1 MERIRPFLM
10 ITLIFLGL
18 LLWQAWEDKHNPQ
31 IKPDPVTQ
39 SNSYDTNVLPSRDSD
54 SDVPKPPIS
63 ANKNVPANND
73 PNEPTELER
82 IETDVF
88 NLGFNSK
95 GGLIAELLL
104 KDYPISINRPNDY
117 VEMLNTSN
125 LNFFAYQNGLA
136 GDENLPNHNSQYD
149 LEFLGFENTKD
160 KDNGF
165 LTAVFKHSKNNIIVK
180 KTYRIEANN
189 YLINVE
195 YLIQN
200 NSSSAI
206 AVHNYEQLKRK
217 VISSRNGLIYTY
229 AGAVFSTPDN
239 RYEKYDF
246 DDLSDQ
252 PIKEKN
258 YNSWIGNMQHY
269 FVAALI
275 PPPSLN
281 YSYYSKTFPG
291 TNEYTV
297 GLVSDG
303 YNIEPNKSIKLQ
315 SSFYVGPKTQPVLQ
329 EIAPGLDLTVDY
341 GILWFLSKP
350 LFITL
355 SFIYEIVRN
364 WGWAIII
371 LTILI
376 KLIFYPLSAA
386 GYRSMAKL
394 KTVQPKMMAIK
405 ERYSTDK
412 TQMNQAMMKLYK
424 DEKINPLGGC
434 FPILV
439 QIPVFIALYWVLL
452 ESVEMRQAPFV
463 GWINDLS
470 SKDPFFVLPV
480 LMGLS
485 MWVQQKLNPPPVDP
499 IQAKVMQFLPIMFTA
514 FFAFFPSGLVLYW
527 LANNVLSILQQWRI
541 TQQLEK
547 K

>member
-18 LLWQAWEDKHNPQ
+18 LLWQAWEDKHDPQ
-31 IKPDPVTQ
+31 IKSAPIKQ
-39 SNSYDTNVLPSRDSD
+39 SNSQDNEVIFDSD
-54 SDVPKPPIS
+54 IDVPKPPTT
-63 ANKNVPANND
+63 V
-73 PNEPTELER
+73 NENFPINQEADRALELER

-88 NLGFNSK
+88 ALGFNPM
-95 GGLIAELLL
+95 GGLISELSL
-104 KDYPISINRPNDY
+104 KQYPTSIERPDDF

-136 GDENLPNHNSQYD
+136 GDENLPNHNSRFN
-149 LEFLGFENTKD
+149 LEFIGFESNTEED
-160 KDNGF
+160 KDHLIAIFNH
-165 LTAVFKHSKNNIIVK
+165 TKNDISVK
-180 KTYRIEANN
+180 KIYKIELNS

-195 YLIQN
+195 YIIEN

-229 AGAVFSTPDN
+229 AGAVFSTPEN
-239 RYEKYDF
+239 RYEKFDF
-246 DDLSDQ
+246 DDLLDQ
-252 PIKEKN
+252 SIKEKSL
-258 YNSWIGNMQHY
+258 NSWIGNMQHY
-269 FVAALI
+269 FVSALI
-275 PPPSLN
+275 PPPSSG
-281 YSYYSKTFPG
+281 YSYYSKTFPK

-303 YNIEPNKSIKLQ
+303 HNIEPNTSINLE
-315 SSFYVGPKTQPVLQ
+315 SAFYVGPKTQPVLQ
-329 EIAPGLDLTVDY
+329 KIAPGLDLTVDY

-355 SFIYEIVRN
+355 SFIHEIVQN
-364 WGWAIII
+364 WGWAIIL

-405 ERYSTDK
+405 ERYSNDK

-434 FPILV
+434 FPILI

-452 ESVEMRQAPFV
+452 ESVEMRHAPFI
-463 GWINDLS
+463 GWIVDLS

-541 TQQLEK
+541 TQQLEQK
-547 K
+547 